1 VGEDAVSV
9 ASDTQC
15 SLLLLDDEPAILESL
30 TQTLNKEYD
39 VVGAASAEEAL
50 QILQQR
56 RIDIILSDQR
66 LPGISGVQFLE
77 IVRKNHPRT
86 IRLLMTG
93 FAEFENLM
101 QAVNNGQVFRFLIKP
116 WRMDDLLVTLRDAA
130 RLFRAEQE
138 RQQLLDELSGVNQRL
153 EKSVRERTLELED
166 ANRQLQQ
173 RNQMLEKLALTDTLT
188 LLPNRRAIEQI
199 LQTEIRRRARY
210 PNSLAVGLVD
220 LDHFK
225 EVNTRYLHPG
235 GDQVLIALGRTLSTV
250 IRSAD
255 TVGRLGGEEFLV
267 VAPMTDSEGTAMLGE
282 RIRQAVDGMSVD
294 YMQQTIRVTGS
305 VGLVVAGPDCHPTA
319 EQLIYEASAALG
331 EAKAAGRNCCVV
343 RQMSLASL
351 VAQGDTVK
359 G

>member
-1 VGEDAVSV
+1 MSV
-9 ASDTQC
+9 ADENKC
-15 SLLLLDDEPAILESL
+15 SLLLVDDEPAILESL

-39 VVGAASAEEAL
+39 VVSAASAEEAL
-50 QILQQR
+50 QVLKHCK
-56 RIDIILSDQR
+56 IDIILSDQR

-77 IVRKNHPRT
+77 IVRKHHPRAV
-86 IRLLMTG
+86 RLLMTG

-116 WRMDDLLVTLRDAA
+116 WRMDDLMGTLRDAA
-130 RLFRAEQE
+130 RMFRAEQQ

-153 EKSVRERTLELED
+153 EKAVRERTLELEE

-210 PNSLAVGLVD
+210 PNSLTLGLID

-225 EVNTRYLHPG
+225 DVNTRYLHPG
-235 GDQVLIALGRTLSTV
+235 GDQVLIALGRTLSAV

-267 VAPMTDSEGTAMLGE
+267 VAPMTDIEGAAMLGE
-282 RIRQAVDGMSVD
+282 RIRQAVDEMPVE
-294 YMQQTIRVTGS
+294 YLHQTIRVTAS

-319 EQLIYEASAALG
+319 DQLTHEVSAALG

-343 RQMSLASL
+343 RHIVVGGL
-351 VAQGDTVK
+351 VGQAETVK
-359 G
+359 GTA